1 MQNCIDKDIVIEA
14 PVSRVWRAIT
24 DADEFSAWFG
34 VKLESPF
41 AVGAEMQG
49 MMTNPKY
56 AHIRLKLTVETIEPE
71 TRFAYRWLPYAL
83 DPEVDYSKETPT
95 TVTFHLS
102 PTEAGTHLRV
112 TECGFDNVPEWRR
125 ELAFKM
131 NSSGWEQQ
139 VVRIQ
144 RYVLTGSPNA

>member
-1 MQNCIDKDIVIEA
+1 MQDCIDKDIVVEA

-24 DADEFSAWFG
+24 DAQEFSAWFG
-34 VKLESPF
+34 VTLESQF

-71 TRFAYRWLPYAL
+71 TRFAFRWLPYAL
-83 DPEVDYSKETPT
+83 DPNVDYSGETPT
-95 TVTFHLS
+95 TVTFHLT
-102 PTEAGTHLRV
+102 PTETGTHLRV
-112 TECGFDNVPEWRR
+112 TECGFENVPEWRR
-125 ELAFKM
+125 DLAFKM

-144 RYVLTGSPNA
+144 RYVMTGSPNA

>member
-112 TECGFDNVPEWRR
+112 TECGFDKVPEWRR

>member
-1 MQNCIDKDIVIEA
+1 MQDCIEKEIVIEA

-34 VKLESPF
+34 VALESQF

-56 AHIRLKLTVETIEPE
+56 SHIRLKLTVETMEPE

-83 DPEVDYSKETPT
+83 DPKVDYSGEIPT

-102 PTEAGTHLRV
+102 PTEAGTHLCV
-112 TECGFDNVPEWRR
+112 TECGFDKVPEWRR
-125 ELAFKM
+125 EIAFQM
-131 NSSGWEQQ
+131 NSNGWEQQ
-139 VVRIQ
+139 VARIQ
-144 RYVLTGSPNA
+144 RYVMTGSPNA

>member
-1 MQNCIDKDIVIEA
+1 MQDCIDKDIVIEA

-34 VKLESPF
+34 VRLESQF
-41 AVGAEMQG
+41 AVGSEMQG

-56 AHIRLKLTVETIEPE
+56 AHIRLKLIVESIEPE

-102 PTEAGTHLRV
+102 PTESGTHLRV
-112 TECGFDNVPEWRR
+112 TECGFDKVPEWRR
-125 ELAFKM
+125 DLAFKM

-144 RYVLTGSPNA
+144 RYVMTGSPNA